1 LVGSTRQCLQV
12 IKFSPFLWLAGSPI
26 SGQPHIDD
34 LELYMIAGSE
44 DEKVRRMLDETQG
57 LSWRIEP

>member
-1 LVGSTRQCLQV
+1 LGL
-12 IKFSPFLWLAGSPI
+12 
-26 SGQPHIDD
+26 D
-34 LELYMIAGSE
+34 MIAGYE